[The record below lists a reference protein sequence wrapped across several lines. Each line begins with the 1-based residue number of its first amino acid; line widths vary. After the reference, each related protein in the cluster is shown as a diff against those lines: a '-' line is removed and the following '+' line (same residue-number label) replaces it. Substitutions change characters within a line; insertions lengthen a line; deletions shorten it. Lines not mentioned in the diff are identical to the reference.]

1 MGTDCKQP
9 GCWKFRFYG
18 RAISEMSGRGREK
31 KKQEKKRMRLLR
43 IFLDVIKASDF
54 LKDREIKL
62 VKILLDRIIELNSIQ
77 N

>member
-1 MGTDCKQP
+1 
-9 GCWKFRFYG
+9 
-18 RAISEMSGRGREK
+18 MSGRGREK